1 MGYGLMEKILKEV
14 INMFTIDEIELLFE
28 ILRVFQN
35 EMDNTN
41 PSELDDYEETVAT
54 SDSILEKLNKLYK
67 EKKGE

>member
-1 MGYGLMEKILKEV
+1 
-14 INMFTIDEIELLFE
+14 MFTIDEIELLLE

-35 EMDNTN
+35 EMDNTD

-54 SDSILEKLNKLYK
+54 SDAILAKLNKLYK